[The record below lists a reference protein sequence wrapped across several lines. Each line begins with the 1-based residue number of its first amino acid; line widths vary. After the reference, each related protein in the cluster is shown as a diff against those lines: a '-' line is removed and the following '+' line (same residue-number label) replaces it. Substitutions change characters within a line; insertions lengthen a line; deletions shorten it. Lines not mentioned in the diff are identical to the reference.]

1 MLDIMDNGKGF
12 DAEEVRSNPGLGI
25 VSMEERTKQAGGKLT
40 IDSVPGVGT
49 RLSFQFSLKKP

>member
-1 MLDIMDNGKGF
+1 MDNGKGF